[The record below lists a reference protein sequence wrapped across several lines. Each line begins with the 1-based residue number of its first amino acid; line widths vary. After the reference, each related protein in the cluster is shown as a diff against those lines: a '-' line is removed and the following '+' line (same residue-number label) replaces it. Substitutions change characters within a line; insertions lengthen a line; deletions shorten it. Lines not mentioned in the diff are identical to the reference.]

1 MNKTKH
7 SVLIIF
13 AVIVVGCLLYL
24 PGLNG
29 LGLPGGLF
37 KDGLGFYRDAW
48 NYFYNLTVRGPET
61 LIRAF
66 NADRPADGYL
76 IAVLYRLFGTNIN
89 AYLIWCICCRILSSI
104 FFALALLHIWP
115 NIPKMAGL
123 AGVLA
128 VAFPGFLQQV
138 DAITYLPHQTAM
150 VCFMLSLLLTVLA
163 CTPGQKTW
171 NVLFTFLSMLLSFA
185 SMMLMEY
192 YVGMEIYRFGL
203 IYMMNREQ
211 AGNGKPKSFFKCL
224 LSYIPYLIPMVGFVA
239 WRTLIFSA
247 QRAGTDVA
255 TEIIKPF
262 MEHPRHEIADLG
274 VRTIK
279 NVWKLFA
286 GVWTIPAFRLAN
298 GLEMKTFIKALVP
311 SVIILAAGQF
321 FLFLM
326 HRRRTDETVSAAIN
340 ESSQWIWYGLICGTV
355 SILPL
360 IISGRDI
367 NFSASLD
374 RFAWPGMIGTILFLA
389 GLLGSLKDRTMRNV
403 LTMVSILLAV
413 FVQWQNQVNYIDI
426 WKNSKDYWQQ
436 LIWRAPGM
444 EPGTTIVSAGE
455 YLAEEDYEIFA
466 PASMIYYPN
475 VDGWAPV
482 SAEILNE
489 NTIRDVKLGNK
500 VYRKIREIYTEKDYK
515 QLLAVSKPYAKSCL
529 RVIDGRNP
537 IYSLDEWSR
546 IPEIGSYSKLE
557 QIQTIPEEPSV
568 MPFFLGE
575 EQEHGWC
582 YYYEKMELAL
592 QMDDPQTAAGL
603 ADEAASLNLSTEDA
617 VELIPVI
624 EAYVQ
629 TGRTEDALPAAEKLK
644 ANDYMAL
651 NAVNYFEAKE
661 DSAAYSGII
670 DVLTGKE
677 DEAEETVPE
686 TDPAEGSADQQSE
699 TDMSDEDHPSET
711 ETTDEVLPEQAGD
724 NASIFVR
731 QDLVETP
738 EPASGELSQEP
749 ESTEPSD
756 TGSEE
761 SAADPETVPDPE
773 TPISEETNTETDGEI
788 PEADPE
794 KESAAAEEEPAAENT
809 PEADTGEDPAAEEI
823 SDAVMEKEPAAVPSP
838 TPEAETYAL

>member
-1 MNKTKH
+1 M
-7 SVLIIF
+7 
-13 AVIVVGCLLYL
+13 
-24 PGLNG
+24 
-29 LGLPGGLF
+29 
-37 KDGLGFYRDAW
+37 
-48 NYFYNLTVRGPET
+48 
-61 LIRAF
+61 
-66 NADRPADGYL
+66 
-76 IAVLYRLFGTNIN
+76 
-89 AYLIWCICCRILSSI
+89 
-104 FFALALLHIWP
+104 
-115 NIPKMAGL
+115 
-123 AGVLA
+123 
-128 VAFPGFLQQV
+128 
-138 DAITYLPHQTAM
+138 
-150 VCFMLSLLLTVLA
+150 
-163 CTPGQKTW
+163 
-171 NVLFTFLSMLLSFA
+171 
-185 SMMLMEY
+185 
-192 YVGMEIYRFGL
+192 
-203 IYMMNREQ
+203 
-211 AGNGKPKSFFKCL
+211 
-224 LSYIPYLIPMVGFVA
+224 
-239 WRTLIFSA
+239 
-247 QRAGTDVA
+247 
-255 TEIIKPF
+255 
-262 MEHPRHEIADLG
+262 
-274 VRTIK
+274 
-279 NVWKLFA
+279 
-286 GVWTIPAFRLAN
+286 
-298 GLEMKTFIKALVP
+298 
-311 SVIILAAGQF
+311 
-321 FLFLM
+321 
-326 HRRRTDETVSAAIN
+326 
-340 ESSQWIWYGLICGTV
+340 
-355 SILPL
+355 LPL
-360 IISGRDI
+360 VISGRDI

-403 LTMVSILLAV
+403 LTMASILLAV

-500 VYRKIREIYTEKDYK
+500 VYRKIREIYTEKDYQ

-568 MPFFLGE
+568 MPFFLE
-575 EQEHGWC
+575 KELEHGWC

-592 QMDDPQTAAGL
+592 QMDDPQTAAEL
-603 ADEAASLNLSTEDA
+603 ADEAASLHLGTEDA

-629 TGRTEDALPAAEKLK
+629 TGRTDDALPAAEKLK
-644 ANDYMAL
+644 ANDYLAL

-670 DVLTGKE
+670 DVLAGKE
-677 DEAEETVPE
+677 DDAEETVPE
-686 TDPAEGSADQQSE
+686 TDPAEGPADQPSE
-699 TDMSDEDHPSET
+699 TDTSGEDHPLET
-711 ETTDEVLPEQAGD
+711 ESAGEVLPEQTGD
-724 NASIFVR
+724 STSIFVR

-749 ESTEPSD
+749 ENTEPSD

-761 SAADPETVPDPE
+761 SADSPETIPEQGTPIPEETDTRTDSETPETDPEEEPAAGSSPE
-773 TPISEETNTETDGEI
+773 TT
-788 PEADPE
+788 
-794 KESAAAEEEPAAENT
+794 EEEPAAENT
-809 PEADTGEDPAAEEI
+809 PGADTGEEPAAEITPEADTGEGPAAEDI
-823 SDAVMEKEPAAVPSP
+823 SDAVIEEEPAAIPTP